1 MIKDVVR
8 LNSLYD
14 YYGDLLSENQRMS
27 FYYYYILDYS
37 LTEISEEIGISKQ
50 GISENL
56 KRATKELEN
65 YESVLNL
72 FNKNDK
78 IRNSIEDM
86 KNIIK
91 DLNKEDK
98 IKMEVLI
105 QDIVKELDD

>member
-91 DLNKEDK
+91 DLNKEDR